1 VCIIDHTLDYLR
13 ESLANYQENEMCQQI
28 INKLQAKTYAG
39 EGEFVKD
46 LEDEEMTYLHDVLEN
61 ELDYAKNVQYDQR
74 VKELTEV
81 FELLF

>member
-1 VCIIDHTLDYLR
+1 MDHTLDYLR
-13 ESLANYQENEMCQQI
+13 ESLANYQESEMCQHI
-28 INKLQAKTYAG
+28 INKLESKSYTG

-46 LEDEEMTYLHDVLEN
+46 LEAEEMTYLHDVLEN

-81 FELLF
+81 IELLF